1 MKILKRPM
9 FRKGGTT
16 GGGIMNNVVERGQYA
31 ESNADDLSINTDKD
45 IKGLSISDKINLVE
59 SLGGPDTGLGDPFTQ
74 FLLQIGPSIGTTTG
88 KGGLIPNILEASKE
102 PVSDLITAQRAR
114 KKTRQAIGLEFIKDL
129 SDSDKIA
136 LQEKIEY
143 LMSPEGGGFSKQEAF
158 DRVVP
163 EFRKDAS
170 KASIARGVKEDY
182 IKSIAAANT
191 DYEGNVLFDDRQA
204 RLIYDDEQKLK
215 ETNPEVYNSY
225 FRGDPSTRYIYQYD
239 NYDPET
245 MTVKEGSDL
254 ELLPENRVV
263 YDISTGNFIKR
274 QGKKVIIIDTTVV
287 ED

>member
-1 MKILKRPM
+1 M

-16 GGGIMNNVVERGQYA
+16 GGGIMDNVVERGQYA
-31 ESNADDLSINTDKD
+31 DSNAKD

-59 SLGGPDTGLGDPFTQ
+59 SLGGPDTGLGDPLTQ
-74 FLLQIGPSIGTTTG
+74 FLLQIGPRLGTTTG

-158 DRVVP
+158 DRVIP

-170 KASIARGVKEDY
+170 EASIARGVKESY
-182 IKSIAAANT
+182 IESIQKANT
-191 DYEGNVLFDDRQA
+191 DYDNKVLFDDRQA
-204 RLIYDDEQKLK
+204 RLIYDDEQKFK
-215 ETNPEVYNSY
+215 EANPDEYDKY
-225 FRGDPSTRYIYQYD
+225 FRGDPSTRYIYQYE
-239 NYDPET
+239 NYDPES

-254 ELLPENRVV
+254 ELLPENRIV